1 MKIIYIISTIAS
13 QNNGNGGHY
22 YSLLSTATAI
32 KQIHEVKVINIGTQK
47 SFALL
52 NSNLDII
59 NITDSKL
66 SNYKLLKDL
75 YKTIKND
82 QADVIHAFDSLG
94 YFYARIINI
103 ALKLP
108 LILTKC
114 GGSNPKYYYPYCK
127 NFINYS
133 IENVEFFKA
142 KNKFKTANHYLIPNR
157 TSPFEND
164 ETRIKK
170 LKDKYNLENYDSVF
184 LRIARIGYAY
194 KNSILQ
200 LLNLV
205 HECTKYNI
213 KCCVLLIGTVEDNS
227 ILEEIKKYNTE
238 TLFIE
243 NDTYFTRNSK
253 ELIEIADVVLGTG
266 RSFMEAAL
274 KQKIMLAPII
284 DQKFPILVKPENFNE
299 LFKTNFSERGRF
311 SNFNDQKNLSDL
323 IDLLSN
329 KSKRDAFINETNNLY
344 DYNFNIQEKLSVYDS
359 IYKELKFNRSINFID
374 SFQNYLFVLKK
385 FFQSKSSKIDQ

>member
-1 MKIIYIISTIAS
+1 MKITYIISTIAS

-47 SFALL
+47 SFALQ

-75 YKTIKND
+75 YKTIKNE
-82 QADVIHAFDSLG
+82 QTDVLHAFDSLG
-94 YFYARIINI
+94 YFYARIISVVLNI
-103 ALKLP
+103 P

-114 GGSNPKYYYPYCK
+114 GGSNPKYYYPFCK

-157 TSPFEND
+157 ISSFDND

-170 LKDKYNLENYDSVF
+170 LKDKYNLESYDHVF

-194 KNSILQ
+194 KNSIFQ

-205 HECTKYNI
+205 QECNKGNTKSCI
-213 KCCVLLIGTVEDNS
+213 LLIGTVEDKS
-227 ILEEIKKYNTE
+227 VLEEIKKYETA

-243 NDTYFTRNSK
+243 NDPYFTRNSK

-266 RSFMEAAL
+266 RSFMEAAS
-274 KQKIMLAPII
+274 KHKIMLAPII
-284 DQKFPILVKPENFNE
+284 DQKLPVLVNPENFKE
-299 LFKTNFSERGRF
+299 LFKTNFSERGRL
-311 SNFNDQKNLSDL
+311 SNFNDEKNLNDL
-323 IDLLSN
+323 IDLLSS
-329 KSKRDAFINETNNLY
+329 KSQRVAFIDETSNLY
-344 DYNFNIQEKLSVYDS
+344 DYNFNIEEKLSVYDS
-359 IYKELKFNRSINFID
+359 IYKELRFNRSINFID
-374 SFQNYLFVLKK
+374 SFLNYLFVLKK
-385 FFQSKSSKIDQ
+385 FFQSESTKIDQ